1 METRKLRRGPLG
13 NAAVRT
19 IEADRLRYG
28 QVIETR
34 GIKLE

>member
-1 METRKLRRGPLG
+1 METRKLRRRRLG
-13 NAAVRT
+13 KAAVRT

-34 GIKLE
+34 GIKVE